1 MDNGRVPLLLCD
13 LDDTL
18 VDRGRIFD
26 TWSTG
31 FAVRNGLNED
41 LAWLA
46 DLDGGGLTPRED
58 FWAAVKVA
66 SALPGLSMT
75 LSPAGGWSSHRCTG
89 ASNPC
94 WIS

>member
-1 MDNGRVPLLLCD
+1 VDNGRVPLLLCD

-26 TWSTG
+26 TWAAE
-31 FAVRNGLNED
+31 FAQMHGLNGD

-46 DLDGGGLTPRED
+46 ALDGGGITPRED
-58 FWAAVKVA
+58 FWAAVKGRLRLA
-66 SALPGLSMT
+66 SRSMT
-75 LSPAGGWSSHRCTG
+75 LSPPGGWTSRRCTG

-94 WIS
+94 SAS